1 MRESLPG
8 WWLNASGM
16 FFVLGSIAFVACVIL
31 LTFLIY
37 AVMQLHRQ
45 VVTLTN
51 KIDEIGNS
59 VKSTART
66 IEKTTEEVGIRVSGI
81 TGVVDES
88 ASRAF
93 GLIDR
98 VVPYLLGIGL
108 FWRLKTLISRR

>member
-1 MRESLPG
+1 MRNGMPD
-8 WWLNASGM
+8 WWLNASGL
-16 FFVLGSIAFVACVIL
+16 FFVLGSIAFVAGVIL
-31 LTFLIY
+31 IAYLIY

-45 VVTLTN
+45 VLLLTH
-51 KIDEIGNS
+51 KVEEISDS
-59 VKSTART
+59 VKSTAKT

-93 GLIDR
+93 GLIER